1 MSERFFKTIDE
12 NKDGYIDQK
21 EFMKAMFKVYYSSLE
36 TKFKIVFDMY
46 SPIAFDS
53 VDRYD
58 FDQDGEINKEDIHLL
73 LSHIPICV
81 T

>member
-1 MSERFFKTIDE
+1 MSLPGILSERFFKTIDE

-46 SPIAFDS
+46 SPIALT
-53 VDRYD
+53 
-58 FDQDGEINKEDIHLL
+58 LL
-73 LSHIPICV
+73 IGTTSIKTV
-81 T
+81 R